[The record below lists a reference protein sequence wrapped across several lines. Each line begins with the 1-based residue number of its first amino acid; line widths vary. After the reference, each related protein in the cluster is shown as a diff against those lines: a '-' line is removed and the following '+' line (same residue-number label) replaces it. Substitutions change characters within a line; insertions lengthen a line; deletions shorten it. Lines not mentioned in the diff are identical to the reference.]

1 MDNIFVILLSLIF
14 IISLVLLNTRKK
26 LIGKYREYLLI
37 FLIIVLI
44 VLLGVAIYDVF
55 INKPVKSNKLRNKL
69 EQFGGKTT
77 KNKREKLMEVCGM
90 PKNYNPT
97 SHCFSDSTHHTCCM
111 LGPKARKYAD
121 ETGNPIGT
129 AAKKAFKHLKKRGA
143 TKNDLTPWCTCFGSE
158 VCSYYANKFDDGTHI
173 KFVNNPNSLDKIADS
188 PSANCEGFF
197 RDKFG
202 VKSHGTPGV
211 GKVGKVDLKCKN
223 EKGKIKNIFS
233 AYN

>member
-1 MDNIFVILLSLIF
+1 MDNVLVILLSLIF

-77 KNKREKLMEVCGM
+77 KNKRAKLMEVCGM

-97 SHCFSDSTHHTCCM
+97 SHCFNDSTHHTCCM

-121 ETGNPIGT
+121 ESGNPIGK
-129 AAKKAFKHLKKRGA
+129 AAKKAFKHLKNKAA
-143 TKNDLTPWCTCFGSE
+143 TDEDLTPWCTCFGSE
-158 VCSYYANKFDDGTHI
+158 VCSYYANKFNDGTHI
-173 KFVNNPNSLDKIADS
+173 KLINNPNSLDKVAYE
-188 PSANCEGFF
+188 PSHNCEGFY
-197 RDKFG
+197 RDKFN

-211 GKVGKVDLKCKN
+211 KKVNLECKSG
-223 EKGKIKNIFS
+223 KGKIKNIFEL
-233 AYN
+233 N